1 MRNRLLTLTITCIGL
16 FLLGG
21 CQSAPKQKITANPLT
36 PAPEKVIDPDDFQL
50 QKSVLSVLREMS
62 APMHSNYDYRRID
75 LNEDGRRDAIIL
87 FKTPYGYWCGTH
99 GCTML
104 VMEAH
109 NDHFTLVN
117 SIQPVR
123 PPIYETSNKTNG
135 WKDIVI
141 RVSGRWHKAKNVSAK
156 YNGQQ
161 YPLDPSDIEPAAG
174 HEIADKEYLF
184 R

>member
-1 MRNRLLTLTITCIGL
+1 MQSIRLHIVLAFASLL
-16 FLLGG
+16 FMAA
-21 CQSAPKQKITANPLT
+21 CQSAPKQEVALEPLT
-36 PAPEKVIDPDDFQL
+36 PLPKIIDPNDFQL
-50 QKSVLSVLREMS
+50 QQSVLATLKEMG
-62 APMHSNYDYRRID
+62 APLHSNYDYRRLD
-75 LNEDGRRDAIIL
+75 LNNDGRRDALVL
-87 FKTPYGYWCGTH
+87 FKTPYGFWCDTH

-109 NDHFTLVN
+109 NDHFTLLN

-123 PPIYETSNKTNG
+123 PPIYRTDNETNG
-135 WKDIVI
+135 WKDIII
-141 RVSGRWHKAKNVSAK
+141 RVSGRWDKAKNVAAK

-174 HEIADKEYLF
+174 YEIADKEYLF